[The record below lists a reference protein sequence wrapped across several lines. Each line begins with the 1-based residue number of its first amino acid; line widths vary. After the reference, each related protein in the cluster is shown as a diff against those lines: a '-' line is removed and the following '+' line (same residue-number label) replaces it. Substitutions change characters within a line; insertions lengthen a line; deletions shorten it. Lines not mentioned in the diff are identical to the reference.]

1 MTCIPVFVKCKYLHS
16 MLCTTFPCY
25 WSHVSLF
32 LWCCFQV
39 LEVDQERGRFL
50 LSLRPSHLR
59 LVHRVADEE
68 GEVREKLAM
77 RLQGYLEERDAVLQ
91 AMTVATGQMHTY
103 IIVVGRQ
110 NTAVTRELVQHKPP
124 SPWLHAIHCW
134 YTPSDLFPYISYL
147 SL

>member
-1 MTCIPVFVKCKYLHS
+1 
-16 MLCTTFPCY
+16 
-25 WSHVSLF
+25 
-32 LWCCFQV
+32 V

-59 LVHRVADEE
+59 LVHRVAGEE

-91 AMTVATGQMHTY
+91 VMTAATGQMHTY
-103 IIVVGRQ
+103 IVVGRQ
-110 NTAVTRELVQHKPP
+110 NAAVTRELVQHKPP
-124 SPWLHAIHCW
+124 SPWWHVIHCW
-134 YTPSDLFPYISYL
+134 YTPSGHFPYIMYL

>member
-1 MTCIPVFVKCKYLHS
+1 MLLVTCVPL
-16 MLCTTFPCY
+16 
-25 WSHVSLF
+25 

-59 LVHRVADEE
+59 LVHRVAGEE

-91 AMTVATGQMHTY
+91 AMSAATGQMHTY
-103 IIVVGRQ
+103 SSR
-110 NTAVTRELVQHKPP
+110 TAEH
-124 SPWLHAIHCW
+124 S
-134 YTPSDLFPYISYL
+134 SN
-147 SL
+147 